1 MSLPRWLAAG
11 RTTWL
16 LTSTRS
22 IEQARSLTRVDMVA
36 AAKPLI
42 LSAASI
48 ASAAGMVDRM
58 VSAAS
63 LVSNTH
69 VWTNEPYGIVDDDI
83 VGMLE
88 STLAAGQHTE
98 RTRAVLLG
106 ALAAELVFADRQ
118 RHLAVSAEAELAA
131 RASGDPDTLA
141 RVLNNLIP
149 PSRADFVELRRARAR
164 EIVSLAEQHGLGADV
179 LFVGH
184 HHLAECHIELAE
196 LDGAWNEVQLAGRA
210 LESIPG
216 DRLHSQ
222 QLWFEAVMALTV
234 GRYDEAKDLGNRA
247 HELHRRGRHYDADVL
262 LLAGMAAIAIDHG
275 GFEEMVPFAV
285 STAGGDAYT
294 RALGESMAFAT
305 LEIGRRDL
313 AEQLVAPFGQSSWWP
328 DDWTTLFC
336 QTAAL
341 HVRVELDDRIG
352 ADAIATLL
360 TPFPHRWSNAG
371 SSPIGMGVVCMAL
384 ARYAE
389 MCGDEAVAAVAFA
402 DAVRISEGMRAPAWL
417 ARSLFHQGCFLQ
429 RAGDPSAAA
438 EAHARASELAERH
451 QLPYVR
457 RRLDSLAD

>member
-1 MSLPRWLAAG
+1 
-11 RTTWL
+11 
-16 LTSTRS
+16 
-22 IEQARSLTRVDMVA
+22 MVA

-42 LSAASI
+42 LAAAST
-48 ASAAGMVDRM
+48 ASAAGMVERM

-69 VWTNEPYGIVDDDI
+69 VWTNEPYGIVDDGI

-88 STLAAGQHTE
+88 STLAAGQHIE

-106 ALAAELVFADRQ
+106 ALAAELVFADRE

-131 RASGDPDTLA
+131 RAAGDPDTLA

-149 PSRADFVELRRARAR
+149 PSRADFVELRRERAH

-210 LESIPG
+210 LEAIPG
-216 DRLHSQ
+216 TRLAQ
-222 QLWFEAVMALTV
+222 PTALVRSGDGT
-234 GRYDEAKDLGNRA
+234 
-247 HELHRRGRHYDADVL
+247 HRRSLRRGPGAGEQGPRAAPAGPALRRRRAAAGRH
-262 LLAGMAAIAIDHG
+262 
-275 GFEEMVPFAV
+275 
-285 STAGGDAYT
+285 GGDRHRPWWVRGDGPVRGLDRGGRRRTT

-313 AEQLVAPFGQSSWWP
+313 AEQLVAPFGPSSGWP

-341 HVRVELDDRIG
+341 HVRIELDDRTG

-360 TPFPHRWSNAG
+360 TPFPHRWTNAG
-371 SSPIGMGVVCMAL
+371 SSPIGMGPVCMAL
-384 ARYAE
+384 ASYAE
-389 MCGDEAVAAVAFA
+389 MCGDGATAAVGFA

-417 ARSLFHQGCFLQ
+417 GAQPVPPGLLPPRLGRPERCCRGSRQGL
-429 RAGDPSAAA
+429 
-438 EAHARASELAERH
+438 
-451 QLPYVR
+451 
-457 RRLDSLAD
+457 